1 MLTVLT
7 PGRRCGCREGEILNG
22 TVELNISYIR
32 VAAGATVTATATV
45 IRKGR
50 TMCFAAVDLTDD
62 QGRTVARGRITY
74 GLAQPADGSSTAD
87 APYLHGDEW
96 LATTP
101 FEHADFS
108 AEISSGR
115 PGHCRY
121 RCALDPDWKHGGIDA
136 PPGSAARTASRLTKR
151 GGLKGTI
158 LAALV
163 DVSCVSAVGTTVEKG
178 EVMQGTVDLTISC
191 APQPRLASSSCSQ
204 LNKSALCGADIRPAA
219 GAWVDATA
227 NVTRKGKAVA
237 FADCALTDDQGR
249 TVASGSIVYSIG
261 QTAATVAGGKANE

>member
-1 MLTVLT
+1 MLLADCVLT
-7 PGRRCGCREGEILNG
+7 PADGAVGCREGEILNG

-121 RCALDPDWKHGGIDA
+121 RCTLDPDWKHGGIDA

-178 EVMQGTVDLTISC
+178 EAMQGTVDLTISC
-191 APQPRLASSSCSQ
+191 ARRNQPMHLPSPVLTQ
-204 LNKSALCGADIRPAA
+204 LNSTRLCAAQTSARRRVRG
-219 GAWVDATA
+219 W
-227 NVTRKGKAVA
+227 TR
-237 FADCALTDDQGR
+237 R
-249 TVASGSIVYSIG
+249 RM
-261 QTAATVAGGKANE
+261 

>member
-1 MLTVLT
+1 MLLADCVLT
-7 PGRRCGCREGEILNG
+7 PADGAVGCREGEILNG

-50 TMCFAAVDLTDD
+50 TMCFAEVELTDD

-121 RCALDPDWKHGGIDA
+121 RCTLDPDWKHGGIDA

-178 EVMQGTVDLTISC
+178 EAMQGTVDLTISC
-191 APQPRLASSSCSQ
+191 APQPRLASSSGSQ
-204 LNKSALCGADIRPAA
+204 LNLDRFVRRRHPPSGGCVGGRDGECDAQGEGGGLCGLRP
-219 GAWVDATA
+219 
-227 NVTRKGKAVA
+227 
-237 FADCALTDDQGR
+237 GR
-249 TVASGSIVYSIG
+249 RPGPHSGEWQHCLQHRS
-261 QTAATVAGGKANE
+261 GGRHGC